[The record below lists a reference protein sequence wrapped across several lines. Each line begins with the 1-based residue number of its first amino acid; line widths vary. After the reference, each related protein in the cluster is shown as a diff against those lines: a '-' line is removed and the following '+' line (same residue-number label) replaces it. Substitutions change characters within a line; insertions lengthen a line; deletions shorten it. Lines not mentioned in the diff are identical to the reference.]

1 MRGAIQPNFDG
12 GMIGPDQARA
22 LETGSV
28 IAMAI
33 LRQLRMQNAAMT
45 RAITV
50 VSCLLFGTLAVYA
63 QDNAVARR
71 TSTEQ
76 QPRTA
81 TFYCDDPKHDVHS
94 WLKENE
100 SYLKRGDGCTLTSS
114 WLNEES
120 PASPSGSVYEIAS
133 FVTAPGDE
141 ETTRVIRDSDSR
153 SGLDVRLGVRYVPGG
168 PGGSY
173 LLQIALAFEGPPD
186 GVFDE
191 IGQAE
196 AETLRYENWKWLTA
210 VKSVRVG
217 NLRYRF
223 SLRCENG
230 RTFLSFLRRPL
241 KPTPTAKSPRK

>member
-1 MRGAIQPNFDG
+1 
-12 GMIGPDQARA
+12 
-22 LETGSV
+22 
-28 IAMAI
+28 
-33 LRQLRMQNAAMT
+33 MT

-50 VSCLLFGTLAVYA
+50 VSCLLFVTLAVYA
-63 QDNAVARR
+63 QENAVARR
-71 TSTEQ
+71 TATEQ
-76 QPRTA
+76 QPPTA
-81 TFYCDDPKHDVHS
+81 TFYWDEKHDVHN

-114 WLNEES
+114 WMNEES

-141 ETTRVIRDSDSR
+141 ETTRVIRDSGSR
-153 SGLDVRLGVRYVPGG
+153 SGLDVRIGVRYVPGG

-173 LLQIALAFEGPPD
+173 LLQIALAFEGSPD

-196 AETLRYENWKWLTA
+196 AETLRYANWKWLTT

-230 RTFLSFLRRPL
+230 RTFLSFLRRPV
-241 KPTPTAKSPRK
+241 KPTPTAKSPQK